1 MGLMMSGCQVI
12 LLEREKMVYMG
23 IFYFQLGINRFSN
36 KKKKKRY
43 EGMKYIFGVKVWYCT
58 IWKKDFMWVPL
69 ACKGED
75 IYTRHIH
82 WTYKII
88 ARI

>member
-1 MGLMMSGCQVI
+1 
-12 LLEREKMVYMG
+12 
-23 IFYFQLGINRFSN
+23 
-36 KKKKKRY
+36 
-43 EGMKYIFGVKVWYCT
+43 MKYIFGVKVWYCI

-69 ACKGED
+69 AYKGED